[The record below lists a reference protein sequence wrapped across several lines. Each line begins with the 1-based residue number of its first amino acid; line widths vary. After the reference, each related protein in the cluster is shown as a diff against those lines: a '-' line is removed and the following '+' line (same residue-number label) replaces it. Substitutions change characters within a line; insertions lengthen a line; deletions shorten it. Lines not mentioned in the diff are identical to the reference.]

1 MKTTFRMLVA
11 MTLLSATSLSAQQAP
26 PPENPNTYGR
36 WEFSTENGFRGLVIL
51 DRGFC
56 HYQVTSSF
64 SSTQSRCFTSWSPT
78 TNTLI
83 ILPPYREGG
92 FTPRAFTVP
101 DYQPSQGANTIASV
115 GDASFTFQL
124 DKHGRNFMRGHLIG
138 PGEHETV
145 TLRRH

>member
-1 MKTTFRMLVA
+1 MNITSKILAASLLCTT
-11 MTLLSATSLSAQQAP
+11 TGLSAQQA

-36 WEFSTENGFRGLVIL
+36 WEFSTDNGFRGSVVL
-51 DRGFC
+51 DRGIC

-64 SSTQSRCFTSWSPT
+64 SSSQSRCFASWSPT
-78 TNTLI
+78 TNTLMI
-83 ILPPYREGG
+83 MPPYRESG

-101 DYQPSQGANTIASV
+101 DYQPGQGANTIASI

-124 DKHGRNFMRGHLIG
+124 NTHGRNFMRGHLMG
-138 PGEHETV
+138 AGEHETV